1 MATAKIKKG
10 DTVRVIAG
18 RELGKEGKVPSV
30 DVKNN
35 KVLVEGINKV
45 KKHEKPNMNNQN
57 GQIVEKEAFL
67 DISNVMLVADGK
79 ATRVGFRVED
89 GKKVRFAKAT
99 GKTID

>member
-18 RELGKEGKVPSV
+18 RELGKEGKVTAV
-30 DVKNN
+30 DVKNH

-67 DISNVMLVADGK
+67 DLSNVMLVVDGK
-79 ATRVGFRVED
+79 ATRVGFKVED
-89 GKKVRFAKAT
+89 GKKVRFAKST

>member
-18 RELGKEGKVPSV
+18 RELGKEGKVTSV
-30 DVKNN
+30 DVKNH